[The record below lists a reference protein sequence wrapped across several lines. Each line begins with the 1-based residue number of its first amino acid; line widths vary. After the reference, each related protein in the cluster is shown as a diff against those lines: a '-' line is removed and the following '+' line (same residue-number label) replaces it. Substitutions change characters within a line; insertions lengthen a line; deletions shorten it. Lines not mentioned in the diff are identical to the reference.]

1 MPDAPAAELSSLAS
15 SLEELIERIRRIAEE
30 NAGTAHDA
38 VAQGL
43 FEVERKLGE
52 ALRRLSRVAEA

>member
-1 MPDAPAAELSSLAS
+1 MGELSSLTS
-15 SLEELIERIRRIAEE
+15 SLEELTARIRDLAET
-30 NAGTAHDA
+30 NAGTEHDA

-52 ALRRLSRVAEA
+52 ALRRLTRVTDS